1 MNSSK
6 TTAARQ
12 SGSNTLTDGIRVQ
25 AHAQWI
31 EAQSDPDNGRWLYAY
46 RIVISNEGPTAAR
59 LKSRHWIILNADNL
73 REDVRGPGVVGKT
86 PRLASGERFEYTSTC
101 PLRTSWGTMEGSY
114 SFERD
119 DGSAFEAAVGRFF
132 LVPPPK

>member
-1 MNSSK
+1 MNTSK
-6 TTAARQ
+6 STASRDT
-12 SGSNTLTDGIRVQ
+12 GSDTLTHGIRVQ
-25 AHAQWI
+25 ARAEWV
-31 EAQSDPDNGRWLYAY
+31 ESQSDPDYGRWLYAY
-46 RIVISNEGPTAAR
+46 RIVITNEGDAPAR
-59 LKSRHWIILNADNL
+59 LRSRHWIILDADNH

-86 PRLASGERFEYTSTC
+86 PRLAPGESFAYSSTC

-119 DGSAFEAAVGRFF
+119 DGTPFEAQVGRFF